1 MPSSN
6 SRIIRGTE
14 AAKLQSWKVDLLGT
28 HYESKVDRVLTEIS
42 MQRPAPDIFPKAR
55 NLSPDESRMHDWEMQ
70 LKERE
75 AHLMSLEE
83 ESRKQGFELGR
94 KQGYEDGWTTAQN
107 EREVLAKAAAHI
119 EQQFEQL
126 KTNLADKLLDL
137 AVLTSK
143 KVLADTVA
151 ARPDQAAALLQQ
163 VLDTLQLDCAAI
175 TLRANAQT
183 LQILGTHLGES
194 SRLGNL
200 RMIED
205 TSQADGGFI
214 LQHPEGEVDASIK
227 TRWLRAIEA
236 LGKHD
241 EEPGD
246 E

>member
-6 SRIIRGTE
+6 SRIIRGSE
-14 AAKLQSWKVDLLGT
+14 AAKLQSWKVDLLGS
-28 HYESKVDRVLTEIS
+28 HYESKVDRILTEIS
-42 MQRPAPDIFPKAR
+42 MQRPAPDILPKAR
-55 NLSPDESRMHDWEMQ
+55 NSGPEENRMHDWEMQ

-75 AHLMSLEE
+75 AQLMSLEE
-83 ESRKQGFELGR
+83 ESRKKGFELGK
-94 KQGYEDGWTTAQN
+94 KQGYEDGWSTAQH
-107 EREVLAKAAAHI
+107 EREVLATAAAHI
-119 EQQFEQL
+119 EAQFEQL
-126 KTNLADKLLDL
+126 KASLADKLLDL

-151 ARPDQAAALLQQ
+151 ARPDHAAVLLQQ
-163 VLDTLQLDCAAI
+163 VLDTLQLDSAAI
-175 TLRANAQT
+175 VLRANSET
-183 LQILGTHLGES
+183 LRVLQIHLGDS
-194 SRLGNL
+194 SRLGKL

-205 TSQADGGFI
+205 NSQADGGFV

-241 EEPGD
+241 EDASD